1 MKNYKVILTVFENG
15 ETNPE
20 VMDLV
25 NVNDST
31 DRIMAAPDEFN
42 VGEIVNENDFYLDE
56 AMYVDNQVYDKAW
69 FAFKK

>member
-1 MKNYKVILTVFENG
+1 MKNYEVILTVFENG

-31 DRIMAAPDEFN
+31 DRIMAAPDEFS
-42 VGEIVNENDFYLDE
+42 VGEIVNENEFYLDE
-56 AMYVDNQVYDKAW
+56 AMMVNEQGYGKGT

>member
-1 MKNYKVILTVFENG
+1 MKNYEVVLTVFENG

-31 DRIMAAPDEFN
+31 DRIMAAPDEFS
-42 VGEIVNENDFYLDE
+42 VGEIVNENEFYLDE
-56 AMYVDNQVYDKAW
+56 AMMVNEQGYGKGT